1 MVVKELI
8 IIFALSK
15 ETKKKLVV
23 MAKLEN
29 KTKDNPKLEQ
39 RLLTDGQISLY
50 LEYYLGRESEPVLDE
65 FGEPVLYERGLM
77 AGKPKLKV
85 RHIRKKENLNLY
97 LIAKPRTPIERNHN
111 KETLLLAEKIRYE
124 KAQAFLNQEK
134 GYRLQTKKAK
144 VNFLEYFQEYIDN
157 YTKKDVRM
165 IQIALQR
172 FKDFLQETPEYSKYK
187 TELRPEQINSEMVEA
202 FTEYLQTRSIGEG
215 AKSIYQRF
223 KKVYKACAIK
233 CNINYQRPFVNNEGK
248 SITITIDEGALVK
261 DFLSPEE
268 EKQLMATHYTG
279 ENPEIRN
286 AFVFCLYTGM
296 RFCDVK
302 DLTFGNFDFANRLL
316 TYEQNKTKGHSKHSC
331 VTLPVTDAMLDL
343 MGEQPESQ
351 SKDALVFALPSH
363 TMCLKALRRWT
374 KRAGIDKH
382 ITWHCARHSFGT
394 NMAATAAQKGFSVR
408 VVQEMMG
415 HSSLKYTERYTRVV
429 DEQKKQ
435 AMAEL
440 SRMMEG

>member
-1 MVVKELI
+1 MDKKTIKDLKVGESCI
-8 IIFALSK
+8 ISNDRQANPK
-15 ETKKKLVV
+15 VG
-23 MAKLEN
+23 AKLLSDGRVSLFLDYYFGYTMVYSESQD
-29 KTKDNPKLEQ
+29 KMVPKKQKRREMLNIYI
-39 RLLTDGQISLY
+39 LL
-50 LEYYLGRESEPVLDE
+50 
-65 FGEPVLYERGLM
+65 
-77 AGKPKLKV
+77 
-85 RHIRKKENLNLY
+85 
-97 LIAKPRTPIERNHN
+97 KPRTPKERQEY
-111 KETLLLAEKIRYE
+111 KDGIALADKIRRE
-124 KAQAFLNQEK
+124 KANAVEDED
-134 GYRLQTKKAK
+134 KKEALKKKK
-144 VNFLEYFQEYIDN
+144 VSINFLAFFQEYLDA

-172 FKDFLQETPEYSKYK
+172 FKDFLRDTPEYNIYEQKIK
-187 TELRPEQINSEMVEA
+187 LEQITSEMVEA
-202 FTEYLQTRSIGEG
+202 FTEYLQSRSVGEG
-215 AKSIYQRF
+215 ARSIYQRF

-233 CNINYQRPFVNNEGK
+233 CNINYQRPFVNEEGK
-248 SITITIDEGALVK
+248 SITITIDEDAIVK

-279 ENPEIRN
+279 ENPQIRN

-296 RFCDVK
+296 RYCDVR

-316 TYEQNKTKGHSKHSC
+316 SYEQNKTKGHSKHSR
-331 VTLPVTDAMLDL
+331 VTLPLSDSLLALL
-343 MGEQPESQ
+343 GEEPESQ
-351 SKDALVFALPSH
+351 DKDALVFTLPSH

-394 NMAATAAQKGFSVR
+394 NMAATAAQKGLSVR

-415 HSSLKYTERYTRVV
+415 HSSLKYTERYTRVI

-440 SRMMEG
+440 SKLMQE

>member
-1 MVVKELI
+1 MYHKGNQ
-8 IIFALSK
+8 K
-15 ETKKKLVV
+15 DKV
-23 MAKLEN
+23 MAKLE
-29 KTKDNPKLEQ
+29 KKCKENPKLEQ
-39 RLLTDGQISLY
+39 RVLADGRISLY
-50 LEYYLGRESEPVLDE
+50 LEYYDGRVSEPVLDE
-65 FGEPVLYERGLM
+65 FGEPVLYESGEM
-77 AGKPKLKV
+77 KGTPKYKV
-85 RHIRKKENLNLY
+85 KHNRHKESLNLY
-97 LIAKPRTPIERNHN
+97 LVAKPRTPIERQQN
-111 KETLLLAEKIRYE
+111 KDTMALAEKIRFE
-124 KAQAFLNQEK
+124 RQQEQLEGEK
-134 GYRLQTKKAK
+134 GYRLKKANK
-144 VNFLEYFQEYIDN
+144 VDFLVFFQEYLDA

-172 FKDFLQETPEYSKYK
+172 FKDFLRDTPEYTKY
-187 TELRPEQINSEMVEA
+187 LRGIKPQQINNEMVEA
-202 FTEYLQTRSIGEG
+202 YTEYLQSRSVGEG

-233 CNINYQRPFVNNEGK
+233 YNINYQRPFLDNEGK
-248 SITITIDEGALVK
+248 SITITIDENTIVK

-268 EKQLMATHYTG
+268 ERQLIATHYTG

>member
-1 MVVKELI
+1 MDKKTIKDLKVGESCI
-8 IIFALSK
+8 ISNDRQANPK
-15 ETKKKLVV
+15 VG
-23 MAKLEN
+23 AKLLSDGRVSLFLDYYFGYKMVYNESQD
-29 KTKDNPKLEQ
+29 KMVPKKQ
-39 RLLTDGQISLY
+39 KR
-50 LEYYLGRESEPVLDE
+50 RE
-65 FGEPVLYERGLM
+65 M
-77 AGKPKLKV
+77 
-85 RHIRKKENLNLY
+85 LNIYILQ
-97 LIAKPRTPIERNHN
+97 KPRTPKERQEY
-111 KETLLLAEKIRYE
+111 KDGIALADKIRRE
-124 KAQAFLNQEK
+124 KANAVEDED
-134 GYRLQTKKAK
+134 KKEALKKKK
-144 VNFLEYFQEYIDN
+144 VSINFLAFFQEYLDA

-172 FKDFLQETPEYSKYK
+172 FKDFLRDTPEYNIYEQKIK
-187 TELRPEQINSEMVEA
+187 PEQITSEMVEA
-202 FTEYLQTRSIGEG
+202 FTEYLQSRSVGEG
-215 AKSIYQRF
+215 ARSIYQRF

-233 CNINYQRPFVNNEGK
+233 CNINYQRPFVNEEGK
-248 SITITIDEGALVK
+248 SITITIDEDAIVK

-279 ENPEIRN
+279 ENPQIRN

-296 RFCDVK
+296 RYCDVR

-316 TYEQNKTKGHSKHSC
+316 SYEQNKTKGHSKHSR
-331 VTLPVTDAMLDL
+331 VTLPLSDSLLALL
-343 MGEQPESQ
+343 GEEPESQ
-351 SKDALVFALPSH
+351 DKDALVFTLPSH

-394 NMAATAAQKGFSVR
+394 NMAATAAQKGLSVR

-415 HSSLKYTERYTRVV
+415 HSSLKYTERYTRVI

-440 SRMMEG
+440 SKLMQE

>member
-1 MVVKELI
+1 MAKIEKK
-8 IIFALSK
+8 SK
-15 ETKKKLVV
+15 E
-23 MAKLEN
+23 
-29 KTKDNPKLEQ
+29 NPKLEQ
-39 RLLTDGQISLY
+39 RVLADGQISLY
-50 LEYYLGRESEPVLDE
+50 LEYYLGRQSEPILDE
-65 FGEPVLYERGLM
+65 FGNPVLYESGEM
-77 AGKPKLKV
+77 AGTPKFKV
-85 RHIRKKENLNLY
+85 KHIRRKENLNLY
-97 LIAKPRTPIERNHN
+97 LVAKPRTPIERQQN
-111 KETLLLAEKIRYE
+111 KETLALAEKIRFE
-124 KAQAFLNQEK
+124 RQQKQLESES
-134 GYRLQTKKAK
+134 GYRLKKDVK
-144 VNFLEYFQEYIDN
+144 IDFLVFFQEYLDA

-165 IQIALQR
+165 IQSALQR
-172 FKDFLQETPEYSKYK
+172 FKDFLKETPEYTHY
-187 TELRPEQINSEMVEA
+187 LRGIKPQQIDNEMMEA
-202 FTEYLQTRSIGEG
+202 FAEYLQSRSVGEG

-223 KKVYKACAIK
+223 KKVYKSCAVK
-233 CNINYQRPFVNNEGK
+233 CNINYQKPFLDADGK

-268 EKQLMATHYTG
+268 EKQLMSTHYTG

-316 TYEQNKTKGHSKHSC
+316 TYEQNKTKGHSKQSK
-331 VTLPVTDAMLDL
+331 VVLPVTDVILGL
-343 MGEQPESQ
+343 MGDQPEARG
-351 SKDALVFALPSH
+351 KDELVFTLPSH
-363 TMCLKALRRWT
+363 TMCLKALKRWT

-394 NMAATAAQKGFSVR
+394 NMAATAAQKGFSIR

-415 HSSLKYTERYTRVV
+415 HSSLTYTQRYTRVV

-440 SRMMEG
+440 DKLMGGGE

>member
-1 MVVKELI
+1 
-8 IIFALSK
+8 
-15 ETKKKLVV
+15 

-29 KTKDNPKLEQ
+29 KSKDNPRLEQ
-39 RLLTDGQISLY
+39 RLLSDGQISLY

-65 FGEPVLYERGLM
+65 FGEPVLYENGKM
-77 AGKPKLKV
+77 AGTPKFRV
-85 RHIRKKENLNLY
+85 RHIRQKENLNLY
-97 LIAKPRTPIERNHN
+97 LVANPRTPIERNHN
-111 KETLLLAEKIRYE
+111 KETLQLAKRIRQEREQEY
-124 KAQAFLNQEK
+124 LNEEK
-134 GYRLQTKKAK
+134 GYRLQKKES
-144 VNFLEYFQEYIDN
+144 VNFLVFFQEYIDA
-157 YTKKDVRM
+157 YQKKDKRM
-165 IQIALQR
+165 IQIALSR
-172 FKDFLQETPEYSKYK
+172 FNDFLHETPEYNKYIGK
-187 TELRPEQINSEMVEA
+187 IKPEQVTNDMVEA

-233 CNINYQRPFVNNEGK
+233 CDINYQRPFVNHEGK
-248 SITITIDEGALVK
+248 SITITVDEDALIK

-268 EKQLMATHYTG
+268 ERLLIDTHYIG

-286 AFVFCLYTGM
+286 AFIFCLYTGM
-296 RFCDVK
+296 RFCDVR
-302 DLTFGNFDFANRLL
+302 DLTFGNIDFANRLL
-316 TYEQNKTKGHSKHSC
+316 SYEQNKTKGHSKHST
-331 VTLPVTDAMLDL
+331 VTLPLDEAL
-343 MGEQPESQ
+343 ISLISDKMATAQ
-351 SKDALVFALPSH
+351 KDTLAFNLPSH

-374 KRAGIDKH
+374 KRAGINKH

-429 DEQKKQ
+429 DEQKKA

-440 SRMMEG
+440 SKMMAGNK

>member
-1 MVVKELI
+1 MDKKTIRDLKVGESCI
-8 IIFALSK
+8 ISNDRQA
-15 ETKKKLVV
+15 
-23 MAKLEN
+23 
-29 KTKDNPKLEQ
+29 NPKLGAK
-39 RLLTDGQISLY
+39 LLSDGRASLF
-50 LEYYLGRESEPVLDE
+50 LDYYFGFTMVYSESQDKMVPKKQKRRES
-65 FGEPVLYERGLM
+65 
-77 AGKPKLKV
+77 
-85 RHIRKKENLNLY
+85 LNLY
-97 LIAKPRTPIERNHN
+97 LYSNPRTPQQRQEN
-111 KETLLLAEKIRYE
+111 KETLALADKIRRD
-124 KAQAFLNQEK
+124 KANAIEDEDKKEALK
-134 GYRLQTKKAK
+134 KKKASI
-144 VNFLEYFQEYIDN
+144 NFLDFFQEYIDA

-172 FKDFLQETPEYSKYK
+172 FKDFLRDTPEYSIYGKK
-187 TELRPEQINSEMVEA
+187 IKPEQITSEMVEA
-202 FTEYLQTRSIGEG
+202 FTEYLQSRSIGEG

-233 CNINYQRPFVNNEGK
+233 CNINYQRPFVNEEGK
-248 SITITIDEGALVK
+248 SITITIDEDAIVK

-268 EKQLMATHYTG
+268 ERQLMETHYTG

-286 AFVFCLYTGM
+286 AFIFCLYTGM
-296 RFCDVK
+296 RFCDVR
-302 DLTFGNFDFANRLL
+302 DLTFGNIDFANRLL
-316 TYEQNKTKGHSKHSC
+316 TYEQNKTKGHSKHSS
-331 VTLPVTDAMLDL
+331 VTLPVTDALLEL
-343 MGEQPESQ
+343 MGEQPEARG
-351 SKDALVFALPSH
+351 KGELVFTLPSH

-429 DEQKKQ
+429 DEQKKA

-440 SRMMEG
+440 SKIMEG

>member
-1 MVVKELI
+1 
-8 IIFALSK
+8 
-15 ETKKKLVV
+15 

-29 KTKDNPKLEQ
+29 KSKDNPRLEQ
-39 RLLTDGQISLY
+39 RLLSDGQISLY
-50 LEYYLGRESEPVLDE
+50 LEYYFGRESEPVLDE
-65 FGEPVLYERGLM
+65 FGEPVLYET
-77 AGKPKLKV
+77 GKMKGTPKYKV
-85 RHIRKKENLNLY
+85 RHLRKKENLNLY
-97 LIAKPRTPIERNHN
+97 LVAKPKTPIDRQHN
-111 KETLLLAEKIRYE
+111 KETLLLAKKIRQE
-124 KAQAFLNQEK
+124 KEQELLSQEK
-134 GYRLQTKKAK
+134 GYRLQTKKAAI
-144 VNFLEYFQEYIDN
+144 NFLDFFQDYLDA

-172 FKDFLQETPEYSKYK
+172 FKDFLHDTQEFNRYEGKI
-187 TELRPEQINSEMVEA
+187 RPEQITSDMVEA
-202 FTEYLQTRSIGEG
+202 FAEYLKSRSVGEG

-223 KKVYKACAIK
+223 KKVFKSCAIK
-233 CNINYQRPFVNNEGK
+233 YNINYQRPFVDSEGK
-248 SITITIDEGALVK
+248 TISIAVDEAAIVK

-268 EKQLMATHYTG
+268 ERQLMDTHYTG

-286 AFVFCLYTGM
+286 AFIFCLYTGM
-296 RFCDVK
+296 RWCDVK

-316 TYEQNKTKGHSKHSC
+316 TYEQNKTKGHSKHSS
-331 VTLPVTDAMLDL
+331 VTLPLTDALLGLVAGKMD
-343 MGEQPESQ
+343 
-351 SKDALVFALPSH
+351 DAGKNDLVFSLPSH

-374 KRAGIDKH
+374 NRAGIDKH

-429 DEQKKQ
+429 DEQKKA

>member
-1 MVVKELI
+1 MDKKTIRDLKVGESCI
-8 IIFALSK
+8 ISNDRQA
-15 ETKKKLVV
+15 
-23 MAKLEN
+23 
-29 KTKDNPKLEQ
+29 NPKLGAK
-39 RLLTDGQISLY
+39 LLSDGRASLF
-50 LEYYLGRESEPVLDE
+50 LDYYFGYTMVYSESQDKMVPKKQKRRE
-65 FGEPVLYERGLM
+65 M
-77 AGKPKLKV
+77 
-85 RHIRKKENLNLY
+85 LNIYILQ
-97 LIAKPRTPIERNHN
+97 KPRTPKERQEY
-111 KETLLLAEKIRYE
+111 KDGIALADKIRRE
-124 KAQAFLNQEK
+124 KANAVEDED
-134 GYRLQTKKAK
+134 KKEALKKKK
-144 VNFLEYFQEYIDN
+144 VSINFLVFFQEYLDA

-172 FKDFLQETPEYSKYK
+172 FKDFLRDTPEYNIYEQKIK
-187 TELRPEQINSEMVEA
+187 PEQVTSEMVEA
-202 FTEYLQTRSIGEG
+202 FTEYLQGRSVGEG

-233 CNINYQRPFVNNEGK
+233 CNINYQRPFVNEEGK
-248 SITITIDEGALVK
+248 SITITIDEDAIVK

-268 EKQLMATHYTG
+268 ERQLMATHYTG

-286 AFVFCLYTGM
+286 AFIFCLYTGM
-296 RFCDVK
+296 RFCDVR
-302 DLTFGNFDFANRLL
+302 DLTFGDIDFANRLL
-316 TYEQNKTKGHSKHSC
+316 TYEQNKTKGHSKHSS
-331 VTLPVTDAMLDL
+331 VTLPVSDALLEL
-343 MGEQPESQ
+343 MGEQPEARD
-351 SKDALVFALPSH
+351 KGELVFTLPSH

-394 NMAATAAQKGFSVR
+394 NMAMTAAQKGFSVR

-440 SRMMEG
+440 SKMMQ